1 VKKGKKEDVDLFIA
15 TVIIMTFLIIL
26 TFAALDGNGALA
38 FWDSAVFGCLVYI
51 CWRADREEKARLRRR
66 KAQRENLDK
75 ALDEL
80 EQWRESRE
88 AD

>member
-1 VKKGKKEDVDLFIA
+1 MKNKRKQDFELAVA
-15 TVIIMTFLIIL
+15 TAIIMTFLVIL

-51 CWRADREEKARLRRR
+51 CWRADKEEKATLRRR
-66 KAQRENLDK
+66 QAQHEALTR

-80 EQWRESRE
+80 EQWREQRE

>member
-1 VKKGKKEDVDLFIA
+1 MKKPKKEDIEFGIA

-51 CWRADREEKARLRRR
+51 CWRSDREEKARLRRR
-66 KAQRENLDK
+66 QAQREALTQ

>member
-1 VKKGKKEDVDLFIA
+1 MNKKQKQDIELGIA
-15 TVIIMTFLIIL
+15 AVIIMTFLIIL

-38 FWDSAVFGCLVYI
+38 FWDTCVFGCLVYI
-51 CWRADREEKARLRRR
+51 CWRADKEEKARLRRR
-66 KAQRENLDK
+66 QAQREALTQ